1 MIAKNETII
10 NKKILILREQGIGE
24 EILFS
29 SMYKELINLNQ
40 NIQIETDR
48 RLIDIFER
56 SFESKKF
63 VPDGYYS
70 TNKEELNKFDSIIY
84 AGSLCSYFRKNKND
98 FLQKSYLV
106 DNIRKTLEIKQ
117 DPIFVKKDLKIGL
130 SWKSVVS
137 VYGKLK
143 SLNLFDFK
151 PLIKKTGSLSIYNM
165 VRLMKKLTKKKT
177 RISIFTL
184 LIKSIYLMI

>member
-1 MIAKNETII
+1 MKQLLTKNF
-10 NKKILILREQGIGE
+10 ILREQGIGE
-24 EILFS
+24 EILS

-84 AGSLCSYFRKNKND
+84 AGSLCSYFRKIKMIYKN
-98 FLQKSYLV
+98 LIWL
-106 DNIRKTLEIKQ
+106 ITLEK
-117 DPIFVKKDLKIGL
+117 
-130 SWKSVVS
+130 
-137 VYGKLK
+137 
-143 SLNLFDFK
+143 
-151 PLIKKTGSLSIYNM
+151 
-165 VRLMKKLTKKKT
+165 
-177 RISIFTL
+177 
-184 LIKSIYLMI
+184 